1 MTQTDP
7 EEALGPVLAS
17 TDRIR
22 NRIYPNIQS
31 TVILFFILIL
41 NSLIVGI
48 PLVIMLVSL
57 PKISQMLKPII
68 TLISYAGP
76 LLITIKYTI
85 RKSREQ
91 QDYPVKINFSKIQLW
106 IVPLLIIGTLALV
119 IPISQIASILPMPAS
134 VQKFF
139 ERAFT
144 KDIFSIVTVVIA
156 APILE
161 EILCRG
167 IVLKG
172 LLQNYSPQKAIIISA
187 IFFAVIHLNPWQALP
202 AFFGGLFLGWVYYKT
217 QSVFPGM
224 IVHATIN
231 AAATSFLFLPTTK
244 KDLPELLGM
253 PFYLL
258 ALFTSITVF
267 TLTCFIINKKLRL
280 TTTPSL

>member
-7 EEALGPVLAS
+7 KEALFPALAS

-22 NRIYPNIQS
+22 KYTYPTIRS
-31 TVILFFILIL
+31 IVTLFFILIL
-41 NSLIVGI
+41 NSLLVAI
-48 PLVIMLVSL
+48 PLVIVL
-57 PKISQMLKPII
+57 ISQQSVSPLFKSI
-68 TLISYAGP
+68 LSLVGYVVP
-76 LLITIKYTI
+76 LLLTINYAV
-85 RKSREQ
+85 RKIKTQ
-91 QDYPVKINFSKIQLW
+91 QGYPVKVNFSKFQPW
-106 IVPLLIIGTLALV
+106 IIPVVIVGTLALV
-119 IPISQIASILPMPAS
+119 VPLSQIASILPMPAS

-144 KDIFSIVTVVIA
+144 KDIFSIATVVIA

-167 IVLKG
+167 IILKG

-187 IFFAVIHLNPWQALP
+187 IFFAAIHLNPWQALP

-258 ALFTSITVF
+258 ALFTSIAVF
-267 TLTCFIINKKLRL
+267 TLACFIINKKLRL
-280 TTTPSL
+280 TATHNL